1 MKGLLEN
8 HLNVA
13 ALDNDETNK
22 RLTFLFRFEEEFRIP
37 LVKRQQFNSSEA
49 EGLLVIHRGCCRC
62 SANGHGTGFPRTLP
76 ATRCPEEAA
85 CRRGERR
92 LLQETQRGTGKQRGA
107 RVPGLSF
114 VGKAEDSFSGLRRA
128 MQATQSRGWPAERG
142 ALVPLHPTSLSLLGW
157 QLRKQTWRCVQ
168 W

>member
-49 EGLLVIHRGCCRC
+49 EGLLVIRSERCRR
-62 SANGHGTGFPRTLP
+62 SANGPSLGFPRALP
-76 ATRCPEEAA
+76 ALRRPEGAA
-85 CRRGERR
+85 CRWPERTLSVGLGNSTGLLSAGYSVWKR
-92 LLQETQRGTGKQRGA
+92 LRAAFLGC
-107 RVPGLSF
+107 
-114 VGKAEDSFSGLRRA
+114 AE
-128 MQATQSRGWPAERG
+128 
-142 ALVPLHPTSLSLLGW
+142 PLKPCNPWLECGMPTTLPP
-157 QLRKQTWRCVQ
+157 T
-168 W
+168 